1 MKNNKFV
8 KCVASSMVAL
18 GISTIAYSN
27 SWAENLKVGVAGPY
41 TGEKSN
47 YGISAKNGVTLA
59 IKHINAAGGVL
70 GTDLE
75 AVSQDGACDS
85 VKAARV
91 AENMIAENVIAV
103 IGHICNNFDRS
114 SFAQLHKRKYS
125 GYLCCFD
132 ESKTHK

>member
-1 MKNNKFV
+1 M
-8 KCVASSMVAL
+8 
-18 GISTIAYSN
+18 
-27 SWAENLKVGVAGPY
+27 AENLKIGVAGPY
-41 TGEKSN
+41 TAEMSN

-75 AVSQDGACDS
+75 AVSQDDACDL

-114 SFAQLHKRKYS
+114 SFAKLRKRKYS
-125 GYLCCFD
+125 GHLCCFN
-132 ESKTHK
+132 ESKPHKWR